1 MQEGTTSTLEG
12 TYDGYAECV
21 KTRFDSS
28 VVTIEELMGYLFE
41 IIDPYSVNKQ
51 GEDVGRNI
59 EQASIVKMFN
69 T

>member
-51 GEDVGRNI
+51 GEDVG
-59 EQASIVKMFN
+59 
-69 T
+69 